1 MCEVSLNQKRVGA
14 QEFDNSFRQ
23 NMVSMN
29 RIKTF
34 DLNPSIILLIVQ
46 YILF

>member
-1 MCEVSLNQKRVGA
+1 MNQKRVGA

-29 RIKTF
+29 IIKTF
-34 DLNPSIILLIVQ
+34 DVNPIIILLIVH
-46 YILF
+46 YILC